1 MSDARLKSLPPKK
14 KGETRVVRHEKVIT
28 AEPELLSPEEEAF
41 NRFLEE
47 EAASMEKA
55 AEKPGAKT
63 KR

>member
-14 KGETRVVRHEKVIT
+14 KGETREVRHEKVIT
-28 AEPELLSPEEEAF
+28 ADPELLSPEEEAF

-47 EAASMEKA
+47 EAASLGEA
-55 AEKPGAKT
+55 AEKPAPKT